1 MISFIRE
8 LYGRNPLLYIF
19 GWVCLVGAMI
29 GIVLT
34 FTDTT
39 TVLGIN
45 AWIKPVKFLL
55 SVWIFSWTMGWY
67 LFYLEKPGKSL
78 YYSFMVVIVMS
89 FELFVIIWQA
99 ANGRLSHFNTSSSL
113 YLSLYNAMGIAIVVL
128 TFWTVYIAVLFFIKK
143 KFLAPMPYIWG
154 IRLGLV
160 MFVIFSL
167 EGGIMATQLQHT
179 VGAADG
185 GSGLPFINWSDA
197 YGDLRVAHFFGI
209 HSLQLL
215 PLTGYF
221 ITRTNRQVFLI
232 AALYFVMVSILLV
245 QALYEIPVWRR

>member
-34 FTDTT
+34 FTDHTM
-39 TVLGIN
+39 VLGIN

-55 SVWIFSWTMGWY
+55 SVWIFSWTMGWFLY
-67 LFYLEKPGKSL
+67 HLQAPGKSL
-78 YYSFMVVIVMS
+78 YYSVMVVLVMS

-99 ANGRLSHFNTSSSL
+99 ANGRLSHFNISSSF
-113 YLSLYNAMGIAIVVL
+113 YLSLYNAMGVAIVIL
-128 TFWTVYIAVLFFIKK
+128 TLWTIYIAVLFFKKK
-143 KFLAPMPYIWG
+143 KFDAPMPYIWG
-154 IRLGLV
+154 IRLGLI
-160 MFVIFSL
+160 MFVIFSF

-185 GSGLPFINWSDA
+185 GSGIPFINWSDA

-221 ITRTNRQVFLI
+221 IAKTNRQVFVV
-232 AALYFVMVSILLV
+232 AALYFVLVTIMLV
-245 QALYEIPVWRR
+245 QAMAAIPVWRN